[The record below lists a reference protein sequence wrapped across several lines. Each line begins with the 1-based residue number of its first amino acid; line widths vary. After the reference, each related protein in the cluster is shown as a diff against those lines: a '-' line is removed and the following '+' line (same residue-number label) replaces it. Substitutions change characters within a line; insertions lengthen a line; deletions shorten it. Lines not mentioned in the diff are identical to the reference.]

1 MITDGVNGLLVPVK
15 DSHAMAEAI
24 VKLIEDRELL
34 AKLGAGARAEY
45 EKKFTAEA
53 MTRQLEAIYDA
64 EAERI
69 KYKA

>member
-1 MITDGVNGLLVPVK
+1 M
-15 DSHAMAEAI
+15 
-24 VKLIEDRELL
+24 KLIEDRELL